1 MLEKEEEVINECLNS
16 VEKTDTYLL
25 TNRSFNIKKNI
36 RKEDVEDKI
45 VEYINIKNE

>member
-25 TNRSFNIKKNI
+25 TNKSFNIKKNI
-36 RKEDVEDKI
+36 EKKDIENKI
-45 VEYINIKNE
+45 F